1 MLILI
6 FLSCSG
12 GIFPPPPAVG
22 HLLSILPHPISFHG
36 PFVSIDDLI
45 NVYSNLSLPDEFSP
59 PVNNLNHI
67 KKRDADSPVNQPS
80 LKLFDVAVKASQTNP
95 MNFHAFNLNGN
106 SLSNSPNINDI
117 DDKFKLKRTLDD
129 DDQDDEN
136 SNSNP
141 VNLDIYRQR
150 KFQNRHK

>member
-1 MLILI
+1 M
-6 FLSCSG
+6 
-12 GIFPPPPAVG
+12 
-22 HLLSILPHPISFHG
+22 
-36 PFVSIDDLI
+36 
-45 NVYSNLSLPDEFSP
+45 
-59 PVNNLNHI
+59 
-67 KKRDADSPVNQPS
+67 NQPS

>member
-1 MLILI
+1 M
-6 FLSCSG
+6 
-12 GIFPPPPAVG
+12 
-22 HLLSILPHPISFHG
+22 
-36 PFVSIDDLI
+36 
-45 NVYSNLSLPDEFSP
+45 YSNLSLPDEFTP
-59 PVNNLNHI
+59 NAGNFNHI

-117 DDKFKLKRTLDD
+117 DDKFKLKRGLDD
-129 DDQDDEN
+129 DDLDDEN

-141 VNLDIYRQR
+141 VNLDIYRKRQ
-150 KFQNRHK
+150 FQKRVK